1 MLEEGL
7 IEEAYIEAMFQT
19 VREFGSYI
27 VIAPDVAMPHARP
40 DKTVHEAGFAVLR
53 LDEPVYFGEQE
64 DSRARLI
71 IPIACTDGDS
81 HLEMIAGLAEVLGD
95 PETVEKMLNAADETE
110 IYEIIS
116 AKF

>member
-27 VIAPDVAMPHARP
+27 VIAPDVAMPPARP

-53 LDEPVYFGEQE
+53 LDEAGVFWRAGGQQGKTYHSDRLYRRGLSFRD
-64 DSRARLI
+64 DSR
-71 IPIACTDGDS
+71 TG
-81 HLEMIAGLAEVLGD
+81 
-95 PETVEKMLNAADETE
+95 
-110 IYEIIS
+110 
-116 AKF
+116 